1 MAIARHR
8 GFVIL
13 LLAVLVA
20 RLLSLGL
27 VQLDHP
33 ERVITVDGH
42 TYLHGAEALLVT
54 GAFAQSPQAPL
65 TPQTVRTPGYT
76 VFLALGKLMF
86 ADSLALTMALQAL
99 ASLVP
104 LVTAY
109 ALAARFWGR
118 RAGMAAAWFLALD
131 PTSLI
136 YAHLVQTETIY
147 AALLA
152 LALWAGVRLTEADP
166 PAPRLVL
173 ALGLGLALATLVRPI
188 SYYLIWPVLLW
199 LVWLARGKGLRPAG
213 VARLGLLL
221 LLPWVLL
228 IGGWQVRNQLVSGSS
243 QFSHIQAI
251 NFLSY
256 RAAAVIA
263 ARDGLSLEQAQDRL
277 KAEADRL
284 ADPAWP
290 AGKRMELY
298 QRLGMRVLLDHPRL
312 ALWTSL
318 QGLGHVLFNPVD
330 PTFFDYYGGN
340 SDRALSLGDLLR
352 LSWPELVHKARGG
365 GWAYL
370 LANLLFLGLL
380 LLLYIT
386 AGVGGWNA
394 VRQDRACLAAHLLLW
409 LTTVY
414 LLAIS
419 AGPEGG
425 ARFRIPVLTFLAL
438 YAGRGLDLLL
448 SQRRAPV
455 QT

>member
-173 ALGLGLALATLVRPI
+173 PGPGSGPGPGHPGA
-188 SYYLIWPVLLW
+188 SH
-199 LVWLARGKGLRPAG
+199 
-213 VARLGLLL
+213 L
-221 LLPWVLL
+221 LLPDLAGPAL
-228 IGGWQVRNQLVSGSS
+228 AGL
-243 QFSHIQAI
+243 A
-251 NFLSY
+251 
-256 RAAAVIA
+256 RAGQGPAPRGRRQTGFAPA
-263 ARDGLSLEQAQDRL
+263 PALGPAHR
-277 KAEADRL
+277 RL
-284 ADPAWP
+284 AGAQP
-290 AGKRMELY
+290 
-298 QRLGMRVLLDHPRL
+298 
-312 ALWTSL
+312 T
-318 QGLGHVLFNPVD
+318 GLGQQPVLPH
-330 PTFFDYYGGN
+330 PGHQ
-340 SDRALSLGDLLR
+340 LPLL
-352 LSWPELVHKARGG
+352 PGG
-365 GWAYL
+365 G
-370 LANLLFLGLL
+370 GDR
-380 LLLYIT
+380 
-386 AGVGGWNA
+386 GPGWP
-394 VRQDRACLAAHLLLW
+394 QPG
-409 LTTVY
+409 
-414 LLAIS
+414 
-419 AGPEGG
+419 AGPRP
-425 ARFRIPVLTFLAL
+425 AQ
-438 YAGRGLDLLL
+438 GRG
-448 SQRRAPV
+448 
-455 QT
+455 